1 LTFGSSVKGLPW
13 VRLFAHVVGRG
24 SPEGKACFHRSA
36 RREKGEGGKAL
47 AGRVIAFVNFKG
59 GVGKTANVVNIGACL
74 AKYHGKKVL
83 IVDLDAQCNSSLWLM
98 KPEEL
103 EKHNKDLNR
112 CVYQIFRD
120 KIVGSSV
127 FDFARAVVRGV
138 PRREYTLIANLD
150 LLPSAVEMA
159 KIEDQIHQIKSVSA
173 FTVFYQALKPYFDGY
188 DYVFLDCPPNLYTV
202 SKNALFAAE
211 YCVVPYI
218 PDYLSLSGF
227 GILADMIEDFYTR
240 RRPQIS
246 AFIINHFARQRNVFE
261 TGVNEFE
268 IMVNRL
274 KANGKIHPKAQC
286 LHPYIRFNV
295 HVAESTN
302 EHLPVIL
309 HKEDSIGAM
318 DYADLTQNFIH
329 HFEDTL

>member
-1 LTFGSSVKGLPW
+1 MP
-13 VRLFAHVVGRG
+13 A
-24 SPEGKACFHRSA
+24 
-36 RREKGEGGKAL
+36 
-47 AGRVIAFVNFKG
+47 RVIAFVNFKG

-74 AKYHGKKVL
+74 AKYHEKKVL
-83 IVDLDAQCNSSLWLM
+83 VVDLDAQCNSSLWLM

-103 EKHNKDLNR
+103 EKHNQDLKR

-120 KIVGSSV
+120 RLIGSSV
-127 FDFARAVVRGV
+127 FDFSKAVVRGV
-138 PRREYTLIANLD
+138 PRREYTLLANLD

-159 KIEDQIHQIKSVSA
+159 MMEDQIHQIKSVSA
-173 FTVFYQALKPYFDGY
+173 FTILYQALKSYWGAY

-202 SKNALFAAE
+202 SKNAIFAAE

-227 GILADMIEDFYTR
+227 RVLADMIDVFYNRLSGQMTVR
-240 RRPQIS
+240 RRPQIA
-246 AFIINHFARQRNVFE
+246 AFIINHFARQRKVFE
-261 TGVNEFE
+261 TGINEFE

-274 KANGKIHPKAQC
+274 KENGKIHARAQC
-286 LHPYIRFNV
+286 LRPYIRFNV

-309 HKEDSIGAM
+309 HQEDSIGSM

-329 HFEDTL
+329 HFEVTL

>member
-1 LTFGSSVKGLPW
+1 MAAK
-13 VRLFAHVVGRG
+13 
-24 SPEGKACFHRSA
+24 
-36 RREKGEGGKAL
+36 
-47 AGRVIAFVNFKG
+47 VIAFINFKG

-103 EKHNKDLNR
+103 ERHNQDLRR
-112 CVYQIFRD
+112 CSYQIFRD

-127 FDFARAVVRGV
+127 FDFEKAVVRGV
-138 PRREYTLIANLD
+138 PRRKFTLLANLD

-159 KIEDQIHQIKSVSA
+159 RIEDQIHQVKSVAA
-173 FTVFYQALKPYFDGY
+173 FTILYQALKAHFDAY

-202 SKNALFAAE
+202 SKNALFAAR

-227 GILADMIEDFYTR
+227 RVLADMIDEFFNRLSGQMTAR
-240 RRPQIS
+240 PRPQIA
-246 AFIINHFARQRNVFE
+246 AFIINHFAKQRNVFE

-268 IMVNRL
+268 IMVNQLRPT
-274 KANGKIHPKAQC
+274 GKIHPKAAC
-286 LHPYIRFNV
+286 LHPFIRFNV

-309 HKEDSIGAM
+309 HREDSIGAQ
-318 DYADLTQNFIH
+318 DYADLSQNFLH
-329 HFEDTL
+329 HFEVTI

>member
-1 LTFGSSVKGLPW
+1 LP
-13 VRLFAHVVGRG
+13 
-24 SPEGKACFHRSA
+24 E
-36 RREKGEGGKAL
+36 
-47 AGRVIAFVNFKG
+47 RVIAFVNFKG

-74 AKYHGKKVL
+74 AKYHGKRVL

-103 EKHNKDLNR
+103 EGHNRDLR
-112 CVYQIFRD
+112 GCVYQIFRD
-120 KIVGSSV
+120 RMVGSSV
-127 FDFARAVVRGV
+127 FDFGRAVVRGV
-138 PRREYTLIANLD
+138 PRKNYPLIANLD

-159 KIEDQIHQIKSVSA
+159 MIEDQIHQIKSISA
-173 FTVFYQALKPYFDGY
+173 FTILYQALKPHWGSY

-202 SKNALFAAE
+202 SKNAIFAAQ

-227 GILADMIEDFYTR
+227 RVLAEMIDQFYHRLSGQMTVR
-240 RRPQIS
+240 PRPQIA
-246 AFIINHFARQRNVFE
+246 AFVINHFARQRKVFE

-268 IMVNRL
+268 MMVNRL
-274 KANGKIHPKAQC
+274 KAEGKIHPKAQC
-286 LHPYIRFNV
+286 LYPYIRFNV
-295 HVAESTN
+295 HVAESTS

-309 HKEDSIGAM
+309 HREESIGSQ

-329 HFEDTL
+329 HFEVTL

>member
-1 LTFGSSVKGLPW
+1 LP
-13 VRLFAHVVGRG
+13 A
-24 SPEGKACFHRSA
+24 
-36 RREKGEGGKAL
+36 
-47 AGRVIAFVNFKG
+47 RVIAFINFKG

-74 AKYHGKKVL
+74 AKYHEKKVL

-103 EKHNKDLNR
+103 EKHNQDLNR
-112 CVYQIFRD
+112 SGYQIFRD
-120 KIVGSSV
+120 RLVGSSV
-127 FDFARAVVRGV
+127 FDFGRAVVRGV

-159 KIEDQIHQIKSVSA
+159 MIEDQIHQIKSVSA
-173 FTVFYQALKPYFDGY
+173 FTILYQALKPYWGAY

-202 SKNALFAAE
+202 SKNAIFAAE

-227 GILADMIEDFYTR
+227 RVLADMIDGFYNRLSGLMTVR
-240 RRPQIS
+240 RRPQIA
-246 AFIINHFARQRNVFE
+246 AFIINHFARQRKVFE
-261 TGVNEFE
+261 TGINEFE

-274 KANGKIHPKAQC
+274 KESGKIHARAQC
-286 LHPYIRFNV
+286 LRPYIRFNV

-309 HKEDSIGAM
+309 HKEDSIGSM

-329 HFEDTL
+329 HFEVTL

>member
-1 LTFGSSVKGLPW
+1 LP
-13 VRLFAHVVGRG
+13 A
-24 SPEGKACFHRSA
+24 
-36 RREKGEGGKAL
+36 
-47 AGRVIAFVNFKG
+47 RVIAFVNFKG

-74 AKYHGKKVL
+74 AKYHEKKVL
-83 IVDLDAQCNSSLWLM
+83 VVDLDAQCNSSLWLM

-103 EKHNKDLNR
+103 EKHNQDLKQ

-120 KIVGSSV
+120 RLIGSSV
-127 FDFARAVVRGV
+127 FDFSKAVVRGV
-138 PRREYTLIANLD
+138 PRREYTLLANLD

-159 KIEDQIHQIKSVSA
+159 MMEDQIHQIKSVSA
-173 FTVFYQALKPYFDGY
+173 FTILYQALKSYWGAY

-202 SKNALFAAE
+202 SKNAIFAAE

-227 GILADMIEDFYTR
+227 RVLADMIDVFYNRLSGQMTVR
-240 RRPQIS
+240 RRPQIA
-246 AFIINHFARQRNVFE
+246 AFIINHFARQRKVFE
-261 TGVNEFE
+261 TGINEFE

-274 KANGKIHPKAQC
+274 KENGKIHARAQC
-286 LHPYIRFNV
+286 LRPYIRFNV

-309 HKEDSIGAM
+309 HKEDSIGSM

-329 HFEDTL
+329 HFEVTL

>member
-1 LTFGSSVKGLPW
+1 
-13 VRLFAHVVGRG
+13 
-24 SPEGKACFHRSA
+24 
-36 RREKGEGGKAL
+36 
-47 AGRVIAFVNFKG
+47 
-59 GVGKTANVVNIGACL
+59 
-74 AKYHGKKVL
+74 
-83 IVDLDAQCNSSLWLM
+83 
-98 KPEEL
+98 
-103 EKHNKDLNR
+103 
-112 CVYQIFRD
+112 
-120 KIVGSSV
+120 
-127 FDFARAVVRGV
+127 
-138 PRREYTLIANLD
+138 
-150 LLPSAVEMA
+150 MA
-159 KIEDQIHQIKSVSA
+159 MIEDQIHQIKSVSA
-173 FTVFYQALKPYFDGY
+173 FTIFYQALKPYFGAY

-227 GILADMIEDFYTR
+227 QVLADMIDDFYNRLSGQMTVR
-240 RRPQIS
+240 RRPQIA
-246 AFIINHFARQRNVFE
+246 AFIINHFTKQRKVFE
-261 TGVNEFE
+261 TGINEFE

-274 KANGKIHPKAQC
+274 KANGKIHPRAQC

-329 HFEDTL
+329 HFEVTL

>member
-1 LTFGSSVKGLPW
+1 MP
-13 VRLFAHVVGRG
+13 A
-24 SPEGKACFHRSA
+24 
-36 RREKGEGGKAL
+36 
-47 AGRVIAFVNFKG
+47 RVIAFINFKG

-74 AKYHGKKVL
+74 AKYHEKKVL
-83 IVDLDAQCNSSLWLM
+83 VVDLDAQCNSSLWLM

-103 EKHNKDLNR
+103 EKHNQDLNR

-120 KIVGSSV
+120 RLIGSSV
-127 FDFARAVVRGV
+127 FDFSKAVVRGV

-159 KIEDQIHQIKSVSA
+159 MMEDQIHQIKSVSA
-173 FTVFYQALKPYFDGY
+173 FTILYQALKSHWGAY

-202 SKNALFAAE
+202 SKNAIFAAE

-227 GILADMIEDFYTR
+227 RVLADMIDVFYNRLSGQMTVR
-240 RRPQIS
+240 RRPQIA
-246 AFIINHFARQRNVFE
+246 AFIINHFARQRKVFE
-261 TGVNEFE
+261 TGINEFE

-274 KANGKIHPKAQC
+274 KENGKIHARAQC
-286 LHPYIRFNV
+286 LRPYIRFNV

-309 HKEDSIGAM
+309 HKEDSIGSM

-329 HFEDTL
+329 HFEVTL

>member
-1 LTFGSSVKGLPW
+1 MAAKSTI
-13 VRLFAHVVGRG
+13 
-24 SPEGKACFHRSA
+24 GK
-36 RREKGEGGKAL
+36 EEGGKAL
-47 AGRVIAFVNFKG
+47 PGRVIAFVNFKG

-74 AKYHGKKVL
+74 AKYHRKKVL

-98 KPEEL
+98 KPEEM
-103 EKHNKDLNR
+103 EKHNKDLSR
-112 CVYQIFRD
+112 CVYQVFRD

-127 FDFARAVVRGV
+127 FNFGKAVVRGV
-138 PRREYTLIANLD
+138 PRREYTLISNLD

-173 FTVFYQALKPYFDGY
+173 FTIFYQALKPYFGAY
-188 DYVFLDCPPNLYTV
+188 EYVFLDCPPNLYTV

-227 GILADMIEDFYTR
+227 RVLADMIEDFYTR
-240 RRPQIS
+240 LSGQMTVRRRPQIA

-268 IMVNRL
+268 IMINQL
-274 KANGKIHPKAQC
+274 KNNGKIHPKAQC

-329 HFEDTL
+329 HFEDIL

>member
-1 LTFGSSVKGLPW
+1 MP
-13 VRLFAHVVGRG
+13 A
-24 SPEGKACFHRSA
+24 
-36 RREKGEGGKAL
+36 
-47 AGRVIAFVNFKG
+47 RVIAFVNFKG

-74 AKYHGKKVL
+74 AKYYQKKVL

-103 EKHNKDLNR
+103 EKHNRDLSR
-112 CVYQIFRD
+112 CVYQVFRD

-138 PRREYTLIANLD
+138 PRREYPLIANLD

-159 KIEDQIHQIKSVSA
+159 KIEDQIHQIRSVAA
-173 FTVFYQALKPYFDGY
+173 FTVIYNALKQHFAAY

-202 SKNALFAAE
+202 SRNALFAAD

-227 GILADMIEDFYTR
+227 RILTDMIEEFYTR
-240 RRPQIS
+240 LSGQMTVRPRPQI
-246 AFIINHFARQRNVFE
+246 AALIINHFVNQRNVFE

-268 IMVNRL
+268 IMINQL
-274 KANGKIHPKAQC
+274 KASGKIHPKAQC

-309 HKEDSIGAM
+309 HNEGSMGAM
-318 DYADLTQNFIH
+318 DYVDLTQNFIH
-329 HFEDTL
+329 HFEVTL

>member
-1 LTFGSSVKGLPW
+1 MP
-13 VRLFAHVVGRG
+13 A
-24 SPEGKACFHRSA
+24 
-36 RREKGEGGKAL
+36 
-47 AGRVIAFVNFKG
+47 RVIAFVNFKG

-74 AKYHGKKVL
+74 AKYHEKKVL
-83 IVDLDAQCNSSLWLM
+83 VVDLDAQCNSSLWLM

-103 EKHNKDLNR
+103 EKHNQDLKQ

-120 KIVGSSV
+120 RLIGSSV
-127 FDFARAVVRGV
+127 FDFSKAVVRGV
-138 PRREYTLIANLD
+138 PRREYTLLANLD

-159 KIEDQIHQIKSVSA
+159 MMEDQIHQIKSVSA
-173 FTVFYQALKPYFDGY
+173 FTILYQALKSYWGAY

-202 SKNALFAAE
+202 SKNAIFAAE

-227 GILADMIEDFYTR
+227 RVLADMIDVFYNRLSGQMTVR
-240 RRPQIS
+240 RRPQIA
-246 AFIINHFARQRNVFE
+246 AFIINHFARQRKVFE
-261 TGVNEFE
+261 TGINEFE

-274 KANGKIHPKAQC
+274 KENGKIHARAQC
-286 LHPYIRFNV
+286 LRPYIRFNV

-309 HKEDSIGAM
+309 HKEDSIGSM

-329 HFEDTL
+329 HFEVTL

>member
-1 LTFGSSVKGLPW
+1 LP
-13 VRLFAHVVGRG
+13 A
-24 SPEGKACFHRSA
+24 
-36 RREKGEGGKAL
+36 
-47 AGRVIAFVNFKG
+47 RVIAFVNFKG

-74 AKYHGKKVL
+74 AKYHEKRVL

-98 KPEEL
+98 KPEDL
-103 EKHNKDLNR
+103 EKHNKDLSR

-127 FDFARAVVRGV
+127 FDFAAAVVRGV
-138 PRREYTLIANLD
+138 PRREYPLIANLH
-150 LLPSAVEMA
+150 LLPSAVELA
-159 KIEDQIHQIKSVSA
+159 KIEDQIHQIRSVAA
-173 FTVFYQALKPYFDGY
+173 FTILYDVLKSHFTGY

-202 SKNALFAAE
+202 SKNALFAAD
-211 YCVVPYI
+211 YCIVPYI

-227 GILADMIEDFYTR
+227 QNLADMIEDFYTR
-240 RRPQIS
+240 LSGQMTARRRPQI
-246 AFIINHFARQRNVFE
+246 AALIINHFVKQRNVFE

-268 IMVNRL
+268 IMINQLR
-274 KANGKIHPKAQC
+274 ANGKIHPRAQC

-295 HVAESTN
+295 QVAESTN

-309 HKEDSIGAM
+309 HNEGSIGAM

-329 HFEDTL
+329 HFEVTL

>member
-1 LTFGSSVKGLPW
+1 MP
-13 VRLFAHVVGRG
+13 A
-24 SPEGKACFHRSA
+24 
-36 RREKGEGGKAL
+36 
-47 AGRVIAFVNFKG
+47 RVIAFVNFKG
-59 GVGKTANVVNIGACL
+59 GVGKTANVVNIGASL

-83 IVDLDAQCNSSLWLM
+83 VVDLDAQCNSSLWLM

-103 EKHNKDLNR
+103 EKHNQDLSR
-112 CVYQIFRD
+112 CAYQIFRD
-120 KIVGSSV
+120 RLIGSSV
-127 FDFARAVVRGV
+127 FDFSKAVVRGV
-138 PRREYTLIANLD
+138 PRREYTLLANLD

-159 KIEDQIHQIKSVSA
+159 MMEDQIHQIKSVSA
-173 FTVFYQALKPYFDGY
+173 FTILYQALKSYWGAY

-202 SKNALFAAE
+202 SKNAIFAAE

-227 GILADMIEDFYTR
+227 RVLADMIDVFYNRLSGQMTVR
-240 RRPQIS
+240 RRPQIA
-246 AFIINHFARQRNVFE
+246 AFIINHFARQRKVFE
-261 TGVNEFE
+261 TGINEFE

-274 KANGKIHPKAQC
+274 KENGKIHARAQC
-286 LHPYIRFNV
+286 LRPYIRFNV

-309 HKEDSIGAM
+309 HKEDSIGSM

-329 HFEDTL
+329 HFEVTL

>member
-1 LTFGSSVKGLPW
+1 MP
-13 VRLFAHVVGRG
+13 A
-24 SPEGKACFHRSA
+24 
-36 RREKGEGGKAL
+36 
-47 AGRVIAFVNFKG
+47 RVIAFVNFKG

-74 AKYHGKKVL
+74 AKYHEKKVL
-83 IVDLDAQCNSSLWLM
+83 VVDLDAQCNSSLWLM

-103 EKHNKDLNR
+103 EKHNQDLKQ

-120 KIVGSSV
+120 RLIGSSV
-127 FDFARAVVRGV
+127 FDFSKAVVRGV
-138 PRREYTLIANLD
+138 PRREYTLLANLD

-159 KIEDQIHQIKSVSA
+159 MMEDQIHQIKSVSA
-173 FTVFYQALKPYFDGY
+173 FTILYQALKSYWGAY

-202 SKNALFAAE
+202 SKNAIFAAE

-227 GILADMIEDFYTR
+227 RVLADMIDVFYNRLSGQMTVR
-240 RRPQIS
+240 RRPQIA
-246 AFIINHFARQRNVFE
+246 AFIINHFARQRKVFE
-261 TGVNEFE
+261 TGIIEFE

-274 KANGKIHPKAQC
+274 KENGKIHARAQC
-286 LHPYIRFNV
+286 LRPYIRFNV

-309 HKEDSIGAM
+309 HKEDSIGSM

-329 HFEDTL
+329 HFEVTL